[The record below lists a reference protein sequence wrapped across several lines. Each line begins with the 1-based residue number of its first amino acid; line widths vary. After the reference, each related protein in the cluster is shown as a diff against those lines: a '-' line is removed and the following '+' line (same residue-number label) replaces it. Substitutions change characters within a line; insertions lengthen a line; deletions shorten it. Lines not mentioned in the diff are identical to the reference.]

1 MDKMPIDI
9 EGLSHI
15 EYLIVFNTILFGV
28 VAAEYF
34 TGWGNMLRYRSHVKF
49 NLLHFLWTLFSFLTL
64 IQNWYGI
71 WPRTRFIN
79 DNIVYF
85 FYSLVPMFVFHLI
98 TVALFPNI
106 KEGKF
111 VDFKDYYE
119 KNARMLFIL
128 FGVYFI
134 LTITS
139 TYIYVDSGDVLLQ
152 NILRGGAALLSF
164 TAAYF
169 NNKKV
174 LQIVFLV
181 LGFVG
186 LAKFVMAIPM

>member
-1 MDKMPIDI
+1 MPIDI

-28 VAAEYF
+28 VASEFF
-34 TGWGNMLRYRSHVKF
+34 TGWGNMLRFRDQVKF
-49 NLLHFLWTLFSFLTL
+49 NLLHFMWTLFAFLTL

-71 WPRTRFIN
+71 WPRTRFLN

-111 VDFKDYYE
+111 VDFKVYYE

-128 FGVYFI
+128 FGVYFV
-134 LTITS
+134 LTIS
-139 TYIYVDSGDVLLQ
+139 SSYIYVDSGDVLMQ
-152 NILRGGAALLSF
+152 NIMRGGAAIFSF
-164 TAAYF
+164 IAAYF
-169 NNKKV
+169 NNKKI
-174 LQIVFLV
+174 LQALFLI
-181 LGFVG
+181 LGFAG
-186 LAKFVMAIPM
+186 LINFILSIPL